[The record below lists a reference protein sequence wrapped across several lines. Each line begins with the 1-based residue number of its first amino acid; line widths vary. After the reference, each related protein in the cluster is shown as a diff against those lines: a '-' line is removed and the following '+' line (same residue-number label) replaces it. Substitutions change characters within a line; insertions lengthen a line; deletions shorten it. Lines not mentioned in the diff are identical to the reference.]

1 MSTDDERADPAT
13 EWDKLTAGTGAGIN
27 GDGRADRVSSC
38 VTARANDGGGARPND
53 GGGARVDGAGGSP
66 GSGGVNRGHR
76 VPLFRDPATWWA
88 ALAGIV
94 SAVVVLAVAEVIA
107 VFLGL
112 AGSPLFAVGAW
123 VIDLVPGWLK
133 DAVIQAFGTAD
144 KVVLL
149 GVLAVLVL
157 LLAAAAGIAQ
167 YRRAPWG
174 VVILVAVS
182 AIAALAV
189 TTRPEATGVD
199 AIPTV
204 VGMIA
209 GAVLLRQAV
218 RALADWRESA
228 ARERGTVARSGGLA
242 QLDRR
247 KFLGLTLIAGVAAAA
262 AGAGARA
269 FNQAVTYVSDL
280 RAKISLPAA
289 ATTEAPAPAGA
300 ELDIDGVVS
309 YITPNEEFYRIDT
322 ALQVPNIDPDAWS
335 LKITGMVDREV
346 EITFDELLAKP
357 LIEHTTTLACVS
369 NEVGG
374 TLIGNAVWLG
384 YPIRELLAEA
394 GVQAGADMV
403 LSRSEDGFTAS
414 TPLEVLQ
421 DEGREA
427 LLAVGMNGEPLPL
440 EHGFPVRMVVPGL
453 YGYVSATKW
462 VVELSVTTFATETAY
477 WTDRGWG
484 ERGPIKQSSRID
496 TPRQLGKI
504 APGRTAVAGVA
515 WAQHTGIR
523 AVDVRIDDGPWQPA
537 RLADTVGPDT
547 WVQWVYDWD
556 AAAGQH
562 QVQVRS
568 TDASGQ
574 QQTEALA
581 GVLPDG
587 ATGLHTITVNVG

>member
-13 EWDKLTAGTGAGIN
+13 TWDSLAA
-27 GDGRADRVSSC
+27 
-38 VTARANDGGGARPND
+38 
-53 GGGARVDGAGGSP
+53 GARVAAREGEARSSTATREGEARSSTAAREGGA
-66 GSGGVNRGHR
+66 SGGDAGPRL
-76 VPLFRDPATWWA
+76 PLFRDPATWWA

-94 SAVVVLAVAEVIA
+94 SAIVVLAVAEVIA

-149 GVLAVLVL
+149 GVLAVVVL
-157 LLAAAAGIAQ
+157 LLAAAAGLAQ

-174 VVILVAVS
+174 VVILVTVS
-182 AIAALAV
+182 AVAAVAV

-228 ARERGTVARSGGLA
+228 ARERGAVARSGGLA

-280 RAKISLPAA
+280 RAKITLPAA

-300 ELDIDGVVS
+300 DLDIDGVVS

-335 LKITGMVDREV
+335 LKVTGLVDREV

-357 LIEHTTTLACVS
+357 LIEHTTALACVS

-427 LLAVGMNGEPLPL
+427 MLAVGMNGEPLPL

-462 VVELSVTTFATETAY
+462 VVELTVTTFAAETAY

-547 WVQWVYDWD
+547 WVQWVYEWD
-556 AAAGQH
+556 ASAGQH

-568 TDASGQ
+568 TDTTGQ